1 MSIVHAMLASA
12 FSYPVPNT
20 FIHSQTINIPEA
32 KQNTI
37 NIVIPQL
44 ALHFIAALFVALEL
58 PLPKLEGV
66 AVAADFAEDV
76 FEEPELEFVLP
87 PRPMPTPGAPVLLVP
102 VGEGGS
108 CVAAAGVGLAKVIE
122 KDSADSEAA
131 SESVAYTEKMVVVV
145 TSVNVET

>member
-1 MSIVHAMLASA
+1 MQCFASA
-12 FSYPVPNT
+12 FLSSVPNRS
-20 FIHSQTINIPEA
+20 IHSQTINIPEA

-44 ALHFIAALFVALEL
+44 ALHFIAALFVTIEL
-58 PLPKLEGV
+58 PLPELEEGV
-66 AVAADFAEDV
+66 AVAVDFAEDV
-76 FEEPELEFVLP
+76 FEELELELVLL
-87 PRPMPTPGAPVLLVP
+87 PRPMPTPGAPVPLVP

>member
-1 MSIVHAMLASA
+1 MQCFASA
-12 FSYPVPNT
+12 FPSSVPNRS
-20 FIHSQTINIPEA
+20 IHSQTINIPEV
-32 KQNTI
+32 KENTI

-44 ALHFIAALFVALEL
+44 ALHFIAALFVTVEL
-58 PLPKLEGV
+58 PLPELEEEGV
-66 AVAADFAEDV
+66 AVAVDFAEVV
-76 FEEPELEFVLP
+76 FEELELELVLP
-87 PRPMPTPGAPVLLVP
+87 PRPMPTPGAPVLPVP